1 MHARPVN
8 RYLNGVSMSANKYKF
23 RFRIEAEFVD
33 FTKISNTGQYW
44 VNTLGLAPC
53 KTYLVEVSASFNNGV
68 SYCDTYDAP
77 NPYAPLWGRTCLFST
92 SGCPNPEGNG
102 GNQNMALLGSTD
114 PQGQLSLYPN
124 PNNGEQLFLSID
136 MVKEGVE
143 KVSVDIHDSFGKR
156 VSASTI
162 AVNEGFVNTTL
173 DLNGGLAAGLYIV
186 NITAGDVTY
195 TERLVVQP

>member
-1 MHARPVN
+1 MHIW
-8 RYLNGVSMSANKYKF
+8 NGNERDIVTIVFLLRRWRCLATN
-23 RFRIEAEFVD
+23 D

-77 NPYAPLWGRTCLFST
+77 NPYEPLWGRTCLFST

-136 MVKEGVE
+136 QVKEGVN
-143 KVSVDIHDSFGKR
+143 KVNVDIYDSFGKR
-156 VSASTI
+156 VSASTM
-162 AVNEGFVNTTL
+162 AVTDGHVNTVL
-173 DLNGGLAAGLYIV
+173 DLNGKLAAGMYVV
-186 NITAGDVTY
+186 NITAGNDTY
-195 TERLVVQP
+195 TERLVIQP